1 MKIKRIVWF
10 ETSSIAW
17 GGGPRFM
24 LNACEALRNSGYE
37 VSIVHFNCSTEIVE
51 RSTLP
56 FITKTV
62 SSEVQQRKNYDT
74 GIGRIRRVIE
84 RALWLRRNL
93 DKIQPDLVITTGQWE
108 SAIWLCVASLF
119 KKINL
124 KIFVYGSIFS
134 FSNDNDISKFSSI
147 FYRVF
152 PNIYSDYAD
161 FGHIKKH
168 LYDQLP
174 LRVTLLNN
182 IEALAR
188 RWAINRASAV
198 FTLTDRVAREVEMM
212 YGCEATPLPMA
223 LNSRDIPLD
232 LECSM
237 NSSNSYCLYFG
248 RLIPSKRIDA
258 AIDVFEKFAEHDAEF
273 EMIIVGSGQDRERLE
288 NIARNSIYS
297 ERIKFRG
304 YVSDADLLEL
314 IKGAS
319 FSLNLDI
326 ADFDLTTLESLA
338 LGCPVVVSK
347 ICDLRKEFYDINAL
361 VCEEEV
367 LQTDVT
373 QLRLMFDQ
381 CDRNSIVTLI
391 QKHYLVEDKVKSLV
405 A

>member
-1 MKIKRIVWF
+1 MLLPTMFSCISYLPANWLSMF
-10 ETSSIAW
+10 AEPSLTYLSSA
-17 GGGPRFM
+17 
-24 LNACEALRNSGYE
+24 AYSSG
-37 VSIVHFNCSTEIVE
+37 
-51 RSTLP
+51 
-56 FITKTV
+56 
-62 SSEVQQRKNYDT
+62 
-74 GIGRIRRVIE
+74 
-84 RALWLRRNL
+84 
-93 DKIQPDLVITTGQWE
+93 
-108 SAIWLCVASLF
+108 
-119 KKINL
+119 
-124 KIFVYGSIFS
+124 
-134 FSNDNDISKFSSI
+134 
-147 FYRVF
+147 
-152 PNIYSDYAD
+152 
-161 FGHIKKH
+161 
-168 LYDQLP
+168 
-174 LRVTLLNN
+174 
-182 IEALAR
+182 
-188 RWAINRASAV
+188 
-198 FTLTDRVAREVEMM
+198 
-212 YGCEATPLPMA
+212 
-223 LNSRDIPLD
+223 
-232 LECSM
+232 
-237 NSSNSYCLYFG
+237 
-248 RLIPSKRIDA
+248 
-258 AIDVFEKFAEHDAEF
+258 VFEKFAEHDAEF